1 MDFLL
6 NLASTKS
13 SPALVAESPWD
24 KTIDSVPP
32 PDADSTANTNSRI
45 AAIKAALPSASPAS
59 GQPLVSS
66 ICLTCHAI
74 AGKGVGFAPPLDGS
88 SKRDLD
94 GLITAIIA
102 PDAATE
108 HVFRLYRITRK
119 DGTTIEGFKRSETAR
134 DITILSMGGA
144 SSAIPIADIKS
155 AGYINGKSV
164 MPNLAAAMPDAD
176 VAAIVKWL
184 LSVP

>member
-1 MDFLL
+1 MGQNHRLC
-6 NLASTKS
+6 
-13 SPALVAESPWD
+13 P
-24 KTIDSVPP
+24 
-32 PDADSTANTNSRI
+32 TARRRLQRQNQLPHRHHQSR
-45 AAIKAALPSASPAS
+45 APLSLPSFRPTPRLLHLPHLPRHRR
-59 GQPLVSS
+59 QRRRLR
-66 ICLTCHAI
+66 
-74 AGKGVGFAPPLDGS
+74 PPLDGS

-94 GLITAIIA
+94 GLITAIIN

-119 DGTTIEGFKRSETAR
+119 DGSTIEGFKRSETTR
-134 DITILSMGGA
+134 DITILSMGGTF
-144 SSAIPIADIKS
+144 SAIPIADIKS

-164 MPNLAAAMPDAD
+164 MPNLAASMPDSD